1 MDEPGRC
8 ARTPATI
15 DSMTTPH
22 QPLSASDLEAATRI
36 AEPDFEL
43 LDALIRTDDPD
54 DQAHTLARVALS
66 AFDNYYAVSRR
77 IPALAKGAFYARDW
91 PATVRLSKI
100 RIGLYTACI
109 DQLVP
114 LLKAG
119 LPELANDE
127 QVWVRAEAELLA
139 AIAGRYEADFA
150 FAFWQSLRRK
160 LVSDEWRPVSYDT
173 GPAARPPAAIAA
185 VVRTIA
191 ATLPIQPEVIRNVLD
206 AAGFTGPW
214 RDLDGDAALAA
225 AAIEAALE
233 PLSPR
238 AGETAKIE
246 IAESGFFRNR
256 GACLVGRIRL
266 RDRGDMPPRNI
277 PLLVA
282 LLNEEDGL
290 VVDAV
295 LCDSDELQFAF
306 SSTLANYHATNPR
319 YHELARLLHEL
330 MPKRP
335 LGTQYSCIGFH
346 HLGKVAVM
354 NEILTEH
361 RRSKEKLATAPGFK
375 GTVAIAFTMPCS
387 AYVLKIIRDHPTD
400 DYKFDYF
407 DGLDAVLRKYN
418 LVHEIDRAG
427 SMLDNIIYSNV
438 KLARTMFAPD
448 LLDELLEAG
457 IGTVTL
463 ERDALVFRHLIV
475 QIKLTP
481 LPLYLTTAA
490 AADARAAVINLG
502 DCIKNN
508 AAADI
513 FNKDLDGR
521 NYGVSRIRK
530 VYLFDYDAVEQLTE
544 VKVRST
550 PPMPR
555 AEDEDGVVFR
565 PAQMLEGLR
574 IDDPGL
580 RRAFRDAHPELMQPD
595 YWEGMQHAL
604 RAGKVPKVMN
614 YPTSRRLRR

>member
-1 MDEPGRC
+1 
-8 ARTPATI
+8 
-15 DSMTTPH
+15 MTVTRH
-22 QPLSASDLEAATRI
+22 PLSATDIESATRI
-36 AEPDFEL
+36 AEPDFDL
-43 LDALIRTDDPD
+43 LDALVRTDDPD
-54 DQAHTLARVALS
+54 DQAHTLARVVLS

-77 IPALAKGAFYARDW
+77 IPALAKAAFKARDW
-91 PATVRLSKI
+91 AATVRLSRI

-119 LPELANDE
+119 LPELVNDE
-127 QVWVRAEAELLA
+127 QLWRRAEAELLA
-139 AIAGRYEADFA
+139 AIAERYEADFA

-160 LVSDEWRPVSYDT
+160 LVSDEWRPVSYDS
-173 GPAARPPAAIAA
+173 GPAARPPASAAAIGKTTA
-185 VVRTIA
+185 T
-191 ATLPIQPEVIRNVLD
+191 TLPIQPAVIRGILE
-206 AAGFTGPW
+206 AAGFDGSW

-238 AGETAKIE
+238 AGEPAKIE
-246 IAESGFFRNR
+246 IADSGFFRNR
-256 GACLVGRIRL
+256 GACLVGRIKL
-266 RDRGDMPPRNI
+266 RDRGDMPMRSL
-277 PLLVA
+277 PLLIA
-282 LLNEEDGL
+282 LLNEDDGL

-295 LCDSDELQFAF
+295 LCDSDELQYAF
-306 SSTLANYHATNPR
+306 SSTLANYHATNPH
-319 YHELARLLHEL
+319 YHELARFLYEL

-354 NEILTEH
+354 TEILAEH
-361 RRSKEKLATAPGFK
+361 RKSKEKLDTAPGFK
-375 GTVAIAFTMPCS
+375 GTVAIAFTMPSS
-387 AYVLKIIRDHPTD
+387 AYVMKIIRDHPTD

-438 KLARTMFAPD
+438 KLDRTMFAPD

-457 IGTVTL
+457 IDTVTL
-463 ERDALVFRHLIV
+463 ERGALVFRHLIV

-481 LPLYLTTAA
+481 LPLYLTTAK

-530 VYLFDYDAVEQLTE
+530 VYLFDYDAVEPLTD
-544 VKVRST
+544 VKVRSNVVT
-550 PPMPR
+550 PQ
-555 AEDEDGVVFR
+555 AEFEDGVVFR
-565 PAQMLEGLR
+565 PAEMLEGLR

-595 YWEGMQHAL
+595 YWEGMQRAL
-604 RAGKVPKVMN
+604 RDGKVPKVMN
-614 YPTSRRLRR
+614 YPASRRLRR

>member
-1 MDEPGRC
+1 MTAPSAHPR
-8 ARTPATI
+8 AR
-15 DSMTTPH
+15 
-22 QPLSASDLEAATRI
+22 PLGAAEIEHATRI
-36 AEPDFEL
+36 AEPDFDL
-43 LDALIRTDDPD
+43 LDALYRTDDPD
-54 DQAHTLARVALS
+54 DQARLLARVVLS

-77 IPALAKGAFYARDW
+77 IPALAQAAFEARDW
-91 PATVRLSKI
+91 PVTVRLSKI

-119 LPELANDE
+119 LPELTTDE
-127 QVWVRAEAELLA
+127 QLWPAAEAELLA
-139 AIAGRYEADFA
+139 AIEGRYEADFA

-160 LVSDEWRPVSYDT
+160 LVNDEWRPVSYDT
-173 GPAARPPAAIAA
+173 GTTTRRATSAAA
-185 VVRTIA
+185 VLKTTST
-191 ATLPIQPEVIRNVLD
+191 TLPIGPEVIATILD
-206 AAGFTGPW
+206 EAGFAAPW
-214 RDLDGDAALAA
+214 RDRDGDAALAA
-225 AAIEAALE
+225 QAIEAALE
-233 PLSPR
+233 PLGPR
-238 AGETAKIE
+238 PGEPVKIE
-246 IAESGFFRNR
+246 IADSGFFRNR
-256 GACLVGRIRL
+256 GACLVGRIKL
-266 RDRGDMPPRNI
+266 RDRGDMPMRSL
-277 PLLVA
+277 PLLIA
-282 LLNEEDGL
+282 LLNEKDGL

-295 LCDSDELQFAF
+295 LTDSDELQYAF

-319 YHELARLLHEL
+319 YHELARLLYEL

-354 NEILTEH
+354 TEILAEH
-361 RRSKEKLATAPGFK
+361 RKTKEKLTTAPGFK
-375 GTVAIAFTMPCS
+375 GTVAIAFTMPSS

-407 DGLDAVLRKYN
+407 DGLDEVLRKYN

-438 KLARTMFAPD
+438 KLERSMFAPE

-463 ERDALVFRHLIV
+463 DRGALVFRHLIV

-481 LPLYLTTAA
+481 LPLYLANASAA
-490 AADARAAVINLG
+490 EARAAVINLG

-530 VYLFDYDAVEQLTE
+530 VYLFDYDAVEPLTS
-544 VKVRST
+544 VTVR
-550 PPMPR
+550 R
-555 AEDEDGVVFR
+555 DGAVPGEFDNGMVFR
-565 PAQMLEGLR
+565 PPEMLEGLR

-580 RRAFRDAHPELMQPD
+580 RRTFRDAHPELMQAD
-595 YWEGMQHAL
+595 YWEGMQQAL
-604 RAGKVPKVMN
+604 RDGKVPKVLN
-614 YPTSRRLRR
+614 YPAARRLRR

>member
-1 MDEPGRC
+1 
-8 ARTPATI
+8 
-15 DSMTTPH
+15 MTASRH
-22 QPLSASDLEAATRI
+22 PLAASDIEAATRI
-36 AEPDFEL
+36 AEPDFDL
-43 LDALIRTDDPD
+43 LDALVRTDDPD
-54 DQAHTLARVALS
+54 DQAHTLARVVLA

-77 IPALAKGAFYARDW
+77 IPALAKAAFEARDW
-91 PATVRLSKI
+91 TATVRLSRI

-173 GPAARPPAAIAA
+173 GPAARPPASVAA
-185 VVRTIA
+185 VVWTIA
-191 ATLPIQPEVIRNVLD
+191 ATLPIRPEVIRDVLD
-206 AAGFTGPW
+206 AAGFNVPW

-233 PLSPR
+233 PLGPR

-246 IAESGFFRNR
+246 IADSGFFRNR
-256 GACLVGRIRL
+256 GACLIGRIRL

-277 PLLVA
+277 PLLIA
-282 LLNEEDGL
+282 LLNEDDGL

-295 LCDSDELQFAF
+295 LCDADELQFAF

-319 YHELARLLHEL
+319 YHELARLLYEL

-354 NEILTEH
+354 NEILAEH
-361 RRSKEKLATAPGFK
+361 RKSKEKLDTAPGFK
-375 GTVAIAFTMPCS
+375 GTVAIAFTMPSS

-457 IGTVTL
+457 IDTVTL

-481 LPLYLTTAA
+481 LPLYLATAA

-530 VYLFDYDAVEQLTE
+530 VYLFDYDAVEPLTD
-544 VKVRST
+544 VKVRGNAFA
-550 PPMPR
+550 PVP
-555 AEDEDGVVFR
+555 EFEDGVVFR
-565 PAQMLEGLR
+565 PADMLEGLR
-574 IDDPGL
+574 IDEPGL
-580 RRAFRDAHPELMQPD
+580 RRAFRDAHPELMQPE
-595 YWEGMQHAL
+595 YWEAMQRAL
-604 RAGKVPKVMN
+604 REGRVPKVMN
-614 YPTSRRLRR
+614 YPASRRLRR

>member
-1 MDEPGRC
+1 M
-8 ARTPATI
+8 TATI
-15 DSMTTPH
+15 SHTRAR
-22 QPLSASDLEAATRI
+22 PLGAAEIEHATRI
-36 AEPDFEL
+36 AEPDFDL
-43 LDALIRTDDPD
+43 LDALYRTDDPD
-54 DQAHTLARVALS
+54 DQARLLARVVLS
-66 AFDNYYAVSRR
+66 AFDNYYSVSRR
-77 IPALAKGAFYARDW
+77 IPALAQAAFEARDW
-91 PATVRLSKI
+91 PVTVRLSKI

-119 LPELANDE
+119 LPELTTDE
-127 QVWVRAEAELLA
+127 QLWPTAEAELLA
-139 AIAGRYEADFA
+139 AIEGRYEADFA

-160 LVSDEWRPVSYDT
+160 LVSDEWRPVSYDAGAT
-173 GPAARPPAAIAA
+173 ARRTTSPAA
-185 VVRTIA
+185 VLNTTNT
-191 ATLPIQPEVIRNVLD
+191 TLPITAEVIAGILGD
-206 AAGFTGPW
+206 AGFSVPW
-214 RDLDGDAALAA
+214 RDRDGDAALAA
-225 AAIEAALE
+225 QAIETALE

-238 AGETAKIE
+238 PGEPVKIE
-246 IAESGFFRNR
+246 IADSGFFRNR
-256 GACLVGRIRL
+256 GACLVGRIKL
-266 RDRGDMPPRNI
+266 RDRGDMPMRNL
-277 PLLVA
+277 PLLIA
-282 LLNEEDGL
+282 LLNEKDGL

-295 LCDSDELQFAF
+295 LTDSDELQYAF

-354 NEILTEH
+354 SEILAEH
-361 RRSKEKLATAPGFK
+361 RKTKEKLATAPGFK
-375 GTVAIAFTMPCS
+375 GTVAIAFTMPSS

-407 DGLDAVLRKYN
+407 DGLDEVLRKYN

-438 KLARTMFAPD
+438 KLDRTMFAPE

-463 ERDALVFRHLIV
+463 DRGALVFRHLIV

-481 LPLYLTTAA
+481 LPLYLANASAA
-490 AADARAAVINLG
+490 ESRAAVINLG

-530 VYLFDYDAVEQLTE
+530 VYLFDYDAVEPLTS
-544 VKVRST
+544 VTVRRDDAA
-550 PPMPR
+550 PGEFDNGM
-555 AEDEDGVVFR
+555 VFR
-565 PAQMLEGLR
+565 PQEMLEGLR

-580 RRAFRDAHPELMQPD
+580 RRAFRDAHPELMQAD
-595 YWEGMQHAL
+595 YWEGMQQAL
-604 RAGKVPKVMN
+604 RDGKVPKVMN
-614 YPTSRRLRR
+614 YPASRRLRR

>member
-1 MDEPGRC
+1 MTASPPHIR
-8 ARTPATI
+8 AR
-15 DSMTTPH
+15 
-22 QPLSASDLEAATRI
+22 PLGAAEIEHATRI
-36 AEPDFEL
+36 AEPDFDL
-43 LDALIRTDDPD
+43 LDALYRTDDPD
-54 DQAHTLARVALS
+54 DQARLLARVVLS

-77 IPALAKGAFYARDW
+77 IPALAQAAFEARDW
-91 PATVRLSKI
+91 PVTVRLSKI

-119 LPELANDE
+119 LPELTTDE
-127 QVWVRAEAELLA
+127 QLWPAAEAELLA
-139 AIAGRYEADFA
+139 AIEGRYEADFA

-173 GPAARPPAAIAA
+173 GTTTRRITSPAA
-185 VVRTIA
+185 VLKTTTT
-191 ATLPIQPEVIRNVLD
+191 TLPIGAEVIAQILGD
-206 AAGFTGPW
+206 AGFAAPW
-214 RDLDGDAALAA
+214 RDRAGDAALAA
-225 AAIEAALE
+225 QAIETALE
-233 PLSPR
+233 PLGPR
-238 AGETAKIE
+238 PGEPVKIE
-246 IAESGFFRNR
+246 IADSGFFRNR
-256 GACLVGRIRL
+256 GACLVGRIKL
-266 RDRGDMPPRNI
+266 RDRGDMPMRSL
-277 PLLVA
+277 PLLIA
-282 LLNEEDGL
+282 LLNEKDGL

-295 LCDSDELQFAF
+295 LTDSDELQYAF

-319 YHELARLLHEL
+319 YHELARLLYEL

-354 NEILTEH
+354 TEILAEH
-361 RRSKEKLATAPGFK
+361 RKTKEKLVTAPGFK
-375 GTVAIAFTMPCS
+375 GTVAIAFTMPSS

-407 DGLDAVLRKYN
+407 DGLDEVLRKYN

-438 KLARTMFAPD
+438 KLDRAMFAPE

-463 ERDALVFRHLIV
+463 DRGALVFRHLIV

-481 LPLYLTTAA
+481 LPLYLANASAA
-490 AADARAAVINLG
+490 EARAAVVNLG

-530 VYLFDYDAVEQLTE
+530 VYLFDYDAVEPLTA
-544 VKVRST
+544 VTVR
-550 PPMPR
+550 R
-555 AEDEDGVVFR
+555 DGAVPGEFDNGMVFR
-565 PAQMLEGLR
+565 PPEMLEGLR

-580 RRAFRDAHPELMQPD
+580 RRAFCDAHPELMQAD
-595 YWEGMQHAL
+595 YWEGMQRAL
-604 RAGKVPKVMN
+604 RDGKVPKVMN
-614 YPTSRRLRR
+614 YPASRRLRR

>member
-1 MDEPGRC
+1 M
-8 ARTPATI
+8 TATRH
-15 DSMTTPH
+15 PF
-22 QPLSASDLEAATRI
+22 ASDIDAATRI
-36 AEPDFEL
+36 AEPDFDL
-43 LDALIRTDDPD
+43 LDALVRTDDPD
-54 DQAHTLARVALS
+54 DQAHTLARVVLA

-77 IPALAKGAFYARDW
+77 IPALAQAAFEARDW
-91 PATVRLSKI
+91 AATVRLSKI
-100 RIGLYTACI
+100 RLGLYTACI

-127 QVWVRAEAELLA
+127 QLWARAEAELLA
-139 AIAGRYEADFA
+139 AIAERYEADFA

-173 GPAARPPAAIAA
+173 GPAARPKATSAAILK
-185 VVRTIA
+185 TIA
-191 ATLPIQPEVIRNVLD
+191 TTLPIRPAVIRDILD
-206 AAGFTGPW
+206 GAGLRGPW
-214 RDLDGDAALAA
+214 RDRDGDAALAA

-233 PLSPR
+233 PLGPR

-256 GACLVGRIRL
+256 GACLVGRVRL
-266 RDRGDMPPRNI
+266 RDRGDMPMRNL
-277 PLLVA
+277 PLLIA
-282 LLNEEDGL
+282 LLNEDDGL

-295 LCDSDELQFAF
+295 LCDADELQYAF
-306 SSTLANYHATNPR
+306 SSTLANYHATNPH

-354 NEILTEH
+354 TEILAEH
-361 RRSKEKLATAPGFK
+361 RRSKEKLDTAPGFK
-375 GTVAIAFTMPCS
+375 GTVAIAFTMPSS

-438 KLARTMFAPD
+438 KLERTMFAPD
-448 LLDELLEAG
+448 LLDELLESG
-457 IGTVTL
+457 IDTVTL
-463 ERDALVFRHLIV
+463 ERGALVFRHLIV

-481 LPLYLTTAA
+481 LPLYLTTAS

-530 VYLFDYDAVEQLTE
+530 VYLFDYDAVEPLTD
-544 VKVRST
+544 VRVRGDDA
-550 PPMPR
+550 PPGP
-555 AEDEDGVVFR
+555 EFEDGVVFR
-565 PAQMLEGLR
+565 PADMLGGLR
-574 IDDPGL
+574 IDDPAL
-580 RRAFRDAHPELMQPD
+580 RRAFRDAHPELMQPE
-595 YWEGMQHAL
+595 YWQGMQRAL
-604 RAGKVPKVMN
+604 RAGKVPRVMN
-614 YPTSRRLRR
+614 YPAARRLRR